1 LLEGEK
7 SKVRSLS
14 LKGLK
19 AKAGRELFQQKG
31 QFVGSEAQWSQ
42 LSKHYGGNPLA
53 LKLVAAATQELF
65 NGTIASLLKYAQQ
78 GVLVFEHIR
87 DLLQGQFNRLSA
99 AEQEVMYSIAISREP
114 VSFAELEKDIV
125 TVASKRKLLEAMN
138 SLLIRS
144 LIEKDGEYFW
154 VQPVVMEYV
163 TQRLVEQ
170 CCSEIEMQQI
180 ESLRSHTSVKA
191 QAKDYVRE
199 VQEIGLW
206 RASA

>member
-1 LLEGEK
+1 
-7 SKVRSLS
+7 
-14 LKGLK
+14 
-19 AKAGRELFQQKG
+19 
-31 QFVGSEAQWSQ
+31 
-42 LSKHYGGNPLA
+42 
-53 LKLVAAATQELF
+53 
-65 NGTIASLLKYAQQ
+65 
-78 GVLVFEHIR
+78 
-87 DLLQGQFNRLSA
+87 
-99 AEQEVMYSIAISREP
+99 
-114 VSFAELEKDIV
+114 
-125 TVASKRKLLEAMN
+125 MN

-144 LIEKDGEYFW
+144 LVEKEGEYFW

-170 CCSEIEMQQI
+170 GCNEIEMQQI